1 MKIFPKKSITEYS
14 DQELFMRNHR
24 IHHRQVGAL
33 RIFIFVFFL
42 TIWEVSA
49 NLKWIDSFFFASP
62 SRVFLCFWDLLID
75 GSLITHT
82 FITLTETVISF
93 LLVFLISLMIATI
106 LWYSRKASEVLEP
119 YLVILNSLPKS
130 ALAPLF
136 IVWLGTG
143 MKTIIV
149 AGISV
154 AVCCLA

>member
-1 MKIFPKKSITEYS
+1 MKIFRKRSITEYS

-24 IHHRQVGAL
+24 SHHRQVGTL

-49 NLKWIDSFFFASP
+49 NLNWIDPFFFASP
-62 SRVFLCFWDLLID
+62 SRVLLCFWDLLID

-93 LLVFLISLMIATI
+93 LLVFLISLLIATI
-106 LWYSRKASEVLEP
+106 LWYSRKASEVSEP

-149 AGISV
+149 AIYR
-154 AVCCLA
+154 